1 MPIATVDTVVEAVK
15 QRPDLSWTVVPLLPS
30 QGDWG
35 EEEYLWLAGRT
46 NKLVELS
53 DGYIEVLPMPSPKHQ
68 KIVLF
73 LYRLLFSFV
82 ERRSLGR
89 LLVAPLSVRLWSDK
103 FREPDLIF
111 ILAEHFD
118 YEQEDCWNGADLVV
132 EVASPSNPEHDLE
145 TKRAE
150 YAQAGIPEYWIV
162 NPQNE
167 TVTVLRLED
176 DTYLE
181 HGVFRRGGTATSALL
196 EGFAVSVD
204 ATLDA
209 E

>member
-1 MPIATVDTVVEAVK
+1 MTIATLENVVEAVK
-15 QRPDLSWTVVPLLPS
+15 QRPDLSWSVIPLLPL

-35 EEEYLWLAGRT
+35 EEEYLWLASRT

-82 ERRSLGR
+82 ESRSLGR
-89 LLVAPLSVRLWSDK
+89 LLVAPLSVRLWPDK

-118 YEQEDCWNGADLVV
+118 YEQEECWNGADLVV
-132 EVASPSNPEHDLE
+132 EVVSPSNPDHDLE

-150 YAQAGIPEYWIV
+150 YARAGIPEYWIV

-167 TVTVLRLED
+167 TIIVLRLEND
-176 DTYLE
+176 RYVEYGAFKRGDTA
-181 HGVFRRGGTATSALL
+181 VSALV

>member
-1 MPIATVDTVVEAVK
+1 
-15 QRPDLSWTVVPLLPS
+15 
-30 QGDWG
+30 
-35 EEEYLWLAGRT
+35 
-46 NKLVELS
+46 VELS

-82 ERRSLGR
+82 EGRSLGR

-118 YEQEDCWNGADLVV
+118 YVQEDCWIGADLVI
-132 EVASPSNPEHDLE
+132 EVVSPSNADHDLE
-145 TKRAE
+145 TKRGE

-162 NPQNE
+162 NPE
-167 TVTVLRLED
+167 TETITVLRLEQD
-176 DTYLE
+176 SYIEL
-181 HGVFRRGGTATSALL
+181 GNFRRGEMASSGLL

-204 ATLDA
+204 ATLNA